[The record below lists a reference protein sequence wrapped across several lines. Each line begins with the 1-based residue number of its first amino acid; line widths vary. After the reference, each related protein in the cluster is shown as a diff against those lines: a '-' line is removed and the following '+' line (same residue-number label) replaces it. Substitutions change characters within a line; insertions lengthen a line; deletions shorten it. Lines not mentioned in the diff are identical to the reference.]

1 MRLIIATRNR
11 HKVTELQSLLN
22 LPGLELVCAADLP
35 GAPEVE
41 EDGATFEANAIKK
54 AVTLARFS
62 GSWALA
68 DDSGLEVDALG
79 GAPGVQSAR
88 YAGPAA
94 RDADNLQKLIAAMA
108 GRADRRARFRCVLA
122 LADPQG
128 TARTVAGCCEGVLE
142 TAPRGAGGFGYD
154 PLFVPEGETR
164 TFAEMGAAEKNGR
177 SHRGR
182 ALAEARRQWAGLLK
196 AT

>member
-11 HKVTELQSLLN
+11 HKVAELQSLLD
-22 LPGLELVCAADLP
+22 LPGLDLVCAADLP

-41 EDGATFEANAIKK
+41 EDGTTFEANAVKK
-54 AVTLARFS
+54 AVGLARFS
-62 GSWALA
+62 GCWALA

-94 RDADNLQKLIAAMA
+94 RDADNVAKLIAALA
-108 GRADRRARFRCVLA
+108 GQTDRRARFRCVLA
-122 LADPQG
+122 LADPRG
-128 TARTVAGCCEGVLE
+128 ATRTVAGCCEGVLA

-154 PLFVPEGETR
+154 PLFVPQGETR
-164 TFAEMGAAEKNGR
+164 TFAELGAAEKNAR

-182 ALAEARRQWAGLLK
+182 ALAEAKRRWSDLLK
-196 AT
+196 AI

>member
-11 HKVTELQSLLN
+11 HKVSELQALLN
-22 LPGLELVCAADLP
+22 VPGMTLLCAADLP

-41 EDGATFEANAIKK
+41 EDGATFAANAAKK
-54 AVTLARFS
+54 AAALARFS
-62 GSWALA
+62 GEWSLA

-79 GAPGVQSAR
+79 GAPGVHSAR

-94 RDADNLQKLIAAMA
+94 RDADNLRKLLLEMA
-108 GRADRRARFRCVLA
+108 DRTDRRARFRCVLA
-122 LADPQG
+122 LADPAG
-128 TARTVAGCCEGVLE
+128 PVHTVDGCCEGNLAA
-142 TAPRGAGGFGYD
+142 APSGTGGFGYD

-164 TFAEMGAAEKNGR
+164 TFAEMGADEKNLI

-182 ALAEARRQWAGLLK
+182 ALAEARRRWAHLLGL
-196 AT
+196 A